1 MFKYLGNVYQGI
13 NPTPFNQQ
21 PQDRDM
27 ASQTRLDMN
36 RRLGIPDISSINVTA
51 PYTTP
56 ANFGNYGDGPGWQF
70 NANNVGM
77 LNDDDVAGDVAP
89 VAPVAVPEAI
99 DTVIPGTDVTLRQF
113 GVFLTPN
120 SENSE
125 NVHEVFDSMNDVDA
139 ALATLR
145 TLLQSYRASNGGNM
159 GVVGD
164 PPDSFV
170 RLALRYIP
178 GNATGQNSELLNN
191 RAYVNRCANRLRD
204 SLNAF
209 VTDPGNDM
217 IRGANTYTAADIVS
231 ALSVFIVVALP
242 DNFPNRIQSIGS
254 LFEMILEDAATGHAA
269 MDAVMDQDTP
279 ENGLWSC
286 GPGLV
291 DRIFIMLGNIIN
303 QNSVNAVVDI
313 SPNAIAHLAPA
324 FISGQFLTF
333 LDGRDKDAVGSAD
346 QISDLFSNFLI
357 EYFVS
362 QNKLRAAS
370 PNYQAIVDAIRA
382 RSQLWLDENLEY
394 LGGRRKKRKSHK
406 RFYRKTKGSKT
417 KKRKGKSRK
426 HKVIRR
432 HNQTRKT
439 H

>member
-1 MFKYLGNVYQGI
+1 MSKYFGA
-13 NPTPFNQQ
+13 P
-21 PQDRDM
+21 
-27 ASQTRLDMN
+27 
-36 RRLGIPDISSINVTA
+36 SSTN
-51 PYTTP
+51 
-56 ANFGNYGDGPGWQF
+56 NFGNAPGLQLNNNPGV
-70 NANNVGM
+70 NA
-77 LNDDDVAGDVAP
+77 VAGLPANPEAVGVNAVAGLP
-89 VAPVAVPEAI
+89 ANPEAAGVNAVAGLPANPEAI

-120 SENSE
+120 SENQE
-125 NVHEVFDSMNDVDA
+125 NVHEVFDSMNDVDM
-139 ALATLR
+139 ALETLR
-145 TLLQSYRASNGGNM
+145 NLLQFYRLSNDGNM

-170 RLALRYIP
+170 RLAVRYIP

-217 IRGANTYTAADIVS
+217 IRGASTYTAADIVS

-242 DNFPNRIQSIGS
+242 ANFPNRVQSIGS

-269 MDAVMDQDTP
+269 VDAVMDQDTP
-279 ENGLWSC
+279 EDGLWSC

-313 SPNAIAHLAPA
+313 SPNAIARLAPA
-324 FISGQFLTF
+324 FVSGQFMTF
-333 LDGRDKDAVGSAD
+333 LNGRDKLDVGNAGETLN
-346 QISDLFSNFLI
+346 LFTNFLVN
-357 EYFVS
+357 YFVS

-370 PNYQAIVDAIRA
+370 PNYQAIVDSIRA
-382 RSQLWLDENLEY
+382 RSQIWLNDNLHH

-406 RFYRKTKGSKT
+406 RYYRKTKGLKT
-417 KKRKGKSRK
+417 RKRKRKSRK
-426 HKVIRR
+426 RKVVCIVE
-432 HNQTRKT
+432 KSKL
-439 H
+439 